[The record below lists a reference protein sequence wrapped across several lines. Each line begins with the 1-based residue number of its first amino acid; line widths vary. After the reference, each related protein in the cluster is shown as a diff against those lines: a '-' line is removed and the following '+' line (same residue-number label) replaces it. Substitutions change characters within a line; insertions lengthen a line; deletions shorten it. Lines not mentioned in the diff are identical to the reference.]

1 MRESPVGGVLFG
13 YLSTAVS
20 YAFALAYVI
29 LLTRYIPLTQ
39 YGYYNALMA
48 MMGLIG
54 LFFPTLGIDA
64 AIAREGAMLH
74 SRGSDIR
81 EHYAALFA
89 ISLTV
94 STAYAAALI
103 IATPLYLASKI
114 PSEYLDLAYLYA
126 TYIILS
132 AINGAMSSY
141 LWMTGRLATQG
152 LGYLIGNMLFRSLE
166 IALLIIMHSVYAILI
181 GMVFGQAVT
190 AMYFTARVR
199 HIPNLTRGVS
209 LIRRGFRNYLN
220 YGFQNWLLG
229 YLGSVGGYAI
239 TYMLYSFVGA
249 DPVALYNMANYM
261 LGAVTALGG
270 SVGNVFGSRVAH
282 AIGSGSDV
290 ERVIRDYVVA
300 ATSVSGILAVGA
312 ALAAPL
318 LPILGIVH
326 GDYVQAIP
334 YGILL
339 FGTAVLGPVGGMY
352 TTYYWISG
360 RGWLALEI
368 SSVGI
373 LVSVASLFTLLSLF
387 RWLGLYAVIISTYLG
402 STVTDVVYL
411 SMGRYGT
418 MDIAVNMVVFLLLAL
433 VSAVSYILIQNSW
446 PLYQLAIFMVTVL
459 VTYIMR
465 PIPRPVLDQLPR
477 PLRPVLE
484 PFTS

>member
-1 MRESPVGGVLFG
+1 
-13 YLSTAVS
+13 
-20 YAFALAYVI
+20 
-29 LLTRYIPLTQ
+29 
-39 YGYYNALMA
+39 
-48 MMGLIG
+48 
-54 LFFPTLGIDA
+54 
-64 AIAREGAMLH
+64 
-74 SRGSDIR
+74 
-81 EHYAALFA
+81 
-89 ISLTV
+89 
-94 STAYAAALI
+94 
-103 IATPLYLASKI
+103 
-114 PSEYLDLAYLYA
+114 
-126 TYIILS
+126 
-132 AINGAMSSY
+132 
-141 LWMTGRLATQG
+141 
-152 LGYLIGNMLFRSLE
+152 
-166 IALLIIMHSVYAILI
+166 
-181 GMVFGQAVT
+181 
-190 AMYFTARVR
+190 
-199 HIPNLTRGVS
+199 
-209 LIRRGFRNYLN
+209 
-220 YGFQNWLLG
+220 
-229 YLGSVGGYAI
+229 
-239 TYMLYSFVGA
+239 MLYSFVGA

-290 ERVIRDYVVA
+290 ERVIRDYAVA